1 MATVSVAI
9 FFHRQELLLYLQTIA
24 ISCKLTIAADHAV
37 AGDNKGNGIHIV
49 SHSNRSISLWIANFL
64 CNVSIRPRFPIRNA
78 TKNLPDFVLEFRAVG
93 GERDI
98 ELSTFPVEEF
108 ENLLLV
114 RGEVLRGVLPLFA
127 GFNRMMKA

>member
-9 FFHRQELLLYLQTIA
+9 FFHSQELLLYLQTIA
-24 ISCKLTIAADHAV
+24 ISSEFTIAADHAV
-37 AGDNKGNGIHIV
+37 AGDNKGNRIHIV
-49 SHSNRSISLWIANFL
+49 GHPNRSTSFWIANFP
-64 CNVSIRPRFPIRNA
+64 CNVSVRPRFPIRNA

-93 GERDI
+93 GERDV
-98 ELSTFPVEEF
+98 ELSPFPVEEF
-108 ENLLLV
+108 ENLLLK